1 MIHGHMSESSLAKW
15 SFMNS
20 SSVRSVGWRRF
31 SALLV
36 LPAAAMIAA
45 AGCSAASTED
55 FASAQVSSGAAAEES
70 GAGSVTV
77 EDLLSAPVPAL
88 CEHEAGTLVD
98 GRLPLQNPMYGGV
111 EIASTPSGSDDP
123 FVAFGDI
130 TGDGVADGAL
140 VTFCTAGGVGWPA
153 TVQLYTEGPT
163 LLGGIDLGD
172 VTGGREI
179 VENISIADG
188 VVHVEWLTNGPDDG
202 ACCPTSQR
210 SGEIRWDGSNVVIE
224 KVQEIGVTAYRF
236 EHNGSYYFTSPSGKF
251 QCGILDADIAP
262 RGQTTAGCHGETSP
276 IPPRPTTCSTG
287 AGWGH
292 GMQVDQSGA
301 VSFLC
306 TGGLIFGTGTGDGDP
321 VLDYG
326 RELTAEGFRCT
337 SEVTGVTC
345 THEGSGHGFTI
356 ASTTNSSF

>member
-1 MIHGHMSESSLAKW
+1 
-15 SFMNS
+15 MNS